1 MEILYETEIIGARS
15 RELMHFLWICIDDEL
30 YELPRQLS

>member
-15 RELMHFLWICIDDEL
+15 RELMQFLWICIDDGMSFLVSYLE
-30 YELPRQLS
+30 